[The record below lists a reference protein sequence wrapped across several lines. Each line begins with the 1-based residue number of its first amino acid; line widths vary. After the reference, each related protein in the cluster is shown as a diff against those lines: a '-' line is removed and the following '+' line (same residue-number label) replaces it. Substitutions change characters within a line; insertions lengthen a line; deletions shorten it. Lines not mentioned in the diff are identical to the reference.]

1 MALLWQGSGIGMT
14 SMTCMAPFLIIHMA
28 TEGVRVT
35 LFVFIINN
43 SLTKDF
49 TKKTRSDVNDCSFLC
64 TCVFLKNEI
73 DILRVIACKEIKV

>member
-14 SMTCMAPFLIIHMA
+14 SMACMAPFLIIHMA

-35 LFVFIINN
+35 LLFCIINN

-49 TKKTRSDVNDCSFLC
+49 TKKTRSDVNYCSFLC
-64 TCVFLKNEI
+64 TCVFFKNEI

>member
-1 MALLWQGSGIGMT
+1 MALLWQASGIGVP
-14 SMTCMAPFLIIHMA
+14 SMAGMPPFLIIHMA

-35 LFVFIINN
+35 LFFCIINN

-64 TCVFLKNEI
+64 TCVFFLNEI
-73 DILRVIACKEIKV
+73 DIFRVIACKEIKV

>member
-14 SMTCMAPFLIIHMA
+14 SMASIAPFRIIHMA

-35 LFVFIINN
+35 LFFFCIINN

-64 TCVFLKNEI
+64 TCVFFLMRLIFFASLPAK
-73 DILRVIACKEIKV
+73 R